1 MCSMSRIAIF
11 AVTVCVSI
19 VFMIITADAKNS
31 KKEKPKLTDMLV
43 YFAQDAT
50 RVGVILPDGT
60 GESYPEFGL
69 PKQSALRMGYVS
81 PDGRTVELMNLSEGK
96 YWLYDVINKTMTE
109 SKQRMGEELP
119 DGKRFLYTQNVDNL
133 FTMYTGDAD
142 GANRETI
149 YSSAGY
155 AYGVSLSPDRHKV
168 AFHITGTPGRPGYE
182 IYVVDIE
189 SKKCQLIVSD
199 IKYIHFAPLWSPD
212 GKWLLYQ
219 RCAYATDPGHDRSD
233 LCISKA
239 DGSEQRV
246 LTTGQTHWFAAAIGT
261 PERHS
266 SGSNVPTW
274 SPDGRKIACTLLL
287 PDSQT
292 AWPYQANRPD
302 TDHFNRDYHP
312 ELARGGTQIC
322 LIDVKSGKIKTITK
336 DDPPTWNFR
345 LVWSPDGKKLAYM
358 RADVGRLPEL
368 WVINAD
374 GKNKKFLTQGLNA
387 TGADHVRW
395 VSLAVPTL

>member
-1 MCSMSRIAIF
+1 
-11 AVTVCVSI
+11 
-19 VFMIITADAKNS
+19 
-31 KKEKPKLTDMLV
+31 
-43 YFAQDAT
+43 
-50 RVGVILPDGT
+50 
-60 GESYPEFGL
+60 
-69 PKQSALRMGYVS
+69 
-81 PDGRTVELMNLSEGK
+81 
-96 YWLYDVINKTMTE
+96 
-109 SKQRMGEELP
+109 
-119 DGKRFLYTQNVDNL
+119 
-133 FTMYTGDAD
+133 
-142 GANRETI
+142 
-149 YSSAGY
+149 
-155 AYGVSLSPDRHKV
+155 
-168 AFHITGTPGRPGYE
+168 
-182 IYVVDIE
+182 VVDIE

-246 LTTGQTHWFAAAIGT
+246 LTTGQAHWFAAAIGT

-358 RADVGRLPEL
+358 RADVGKLPEL

-374 GKNKKFLTQGLNA
+374 GKNKKFLTRGLNA